1 MSILLR
7 DIRASYDS
15 HHFGASLVKES
26 ITIWRSDS
34 PTPVTTVRPG
44 FSGGENRHFIDPVD
58 RLIFSGTWE
67 DGLTCFDYADNRTV
81 WHRSDLIGIQT
92 VDLSA
97 GFPGSVFVTLEAPD
111 YRLDEPGVISGIV
124 ELAAED
130 GRTKWT
136 TEDGDW
142 IYANP
147 TQPILVLQDRCD
159 KTVRILDV
167 TRNEIGSAPM
177 VHFAIIDVGF
187 SDQMIALAEGEK
199 GVRILNNKGEL
210 ISRYAPQGRKP
221 NCIRVAFSEDRVIVF
236 DSWDGSYVTT
246 IDPTTGE
253 VVSEYQRESHGTICF
268 IDGGA
273 RFVDPSGT
281 ICRSIDG
288 QIETTLKA
296 QADADNRLP
305 APSRSDPHDYKH

>member
-15 HHFGASLVKES
+15 HHFGACLVKES

-34 PTPVTTVRPG
+34 PTPITTVRPG
-44 FSGGENRHFIDPVD
+44 FSGGENRHFIDPVN
-58 RLIFSGTWE
+58 RLIYSGTWE
-67 DGLTCFDYADNRTV
+67 DGLTCFDYEDNRTV

-97 GFPGSVFVTLEAPD
+97 GFPTSLFVTLEAPD
-111 YRLDEPGVISGIV
+111 YRLNEPGVISGIV

-142 IYANP
+142 IYADP
-147 TQPILVLQDRCD
+147 KQPILVLQDRCD
-159 KTVRILDV
+159 KIVRILDV
-167 TRNEIGSAPM
+167 TRNEIGSTPM

-187 SDQMIALAEGEK
+187 SDQMIALAEGEQ
-199 GVRILNNKGEL
+199 GVRVLNHKGDL
-210 ISRYAPQGRKP
+210 ISQYAPQGRNP
-221 NCIRVAFSEDRVIVF
+221 NCIRVAFSGERVIVF
-236 DSWDGSYVTT
+236 DSWDGSFVTT
-246 IDPTTGE
+246 IEPTTGE

-268 IDGGA
+268 IDRGS
-273 RFVDPSGT
+273 RFVDPSGR

-288 QIETTLKA
+288 QIETTLEA
-296 QADADNRLP
+296 EQVDNRLP
-305 APSRSDPHDYKH
+305 ALSRNDPLDHNP